1 MANPAAPWFQQ
12 EAIHFGQQLI
22 GLVAVGEP
30 LGAPVKEQLLLTPAS
45 SRFSIAGM
53 STVQRWIGRFFFMN
67 RLLCWPAAFGGVA
80 IGATAA
86 VGSPLFDRG
95 YTVLPAPQKVSLRH
109 ADAEFTRD
117 WRLRLGP
124 GLAPTDAAVASL
136 KEGLAERFDLKI
148 KPACEDETGSRV
160 VSLSLEPGAVVI
172 GQAADRDGA
181 PLAEQAYRIA
191 LTPSRVSIVGN
202 APPGL
207 FYGVQTFLQLLARRS
222 GGLTFPEGEIQD
234 WPDLQLRVIYWDDA
248 HHLERLDVLKA
259 ALRQAAFFKINGFAL
274 KLEGHFQFRS
284 APPIVEPYALTPAQ
298 LQELTDYALR
308 YHIQLI
314 PYLDAPAH
322 DAFILKHPAYASLR
336 AFPNCNYEFCVLN
349 SQTYDL
355 LFGLFQDLLDATR
368 GGKYFVL
375 STDEPYYVGMAEGTG
390 CDEAARARELGGRS
404 KLLAEFISRAAT
416 YLHERGRTVLFWGEY
431 PLKPEDIGALPS
443 YLVNAETVGPEFD
456 PVFKAHGIRQMIYT
470 STQGEEPLFPN
481 YCPLAAAERLHPPS
495 EAAGPGR
502 VAEVFR
508 AVSSTEARR
517 QTDLMGAFVAG
528 WADAGLHPETF
539 WLGYATGPAAAWHPD
554 SSGPEELMSTFY
566 ALFYG
571 ADLPG
576 MPRLYQLMSRQAQY
590 WDESWDTAPSQAR
603 TPIFGY
609 SHGIFNPPRPAQ
621 DQTLPSLP
629 VPSVEGLKLDG
640 DWSGQN
646 HRRLEQA
653 RSFLAENDELLGL
666 LREERSRVR
675 FNHYNL
681 EVFQSVAQL
690 CRQNLEMLLD
700 LERIDSQLKAAQDLA
715 QTAPAGA
722 LARLDEALD
731 LARRVWRQRNRAY
744 QSAEATWYLSWF
756 PRVSEANGRRY
767 LDRVDDVKDHR
778 PARTVDMSY
787 LIYRE
792 LLYPLG
798 AWAERTQT
806 ARNQF
811 ARAQGLRARHQKLE
825 WRDTGRQR
833 NRRVHLGEGI
843 S

>member
-1 MANPAAPWFQQ
+1 
-12 EAIHFGQQLI
+12 
-22 GLVAVGEP
+22 
-30 LGAPVKEQLLLTPAS
+30 
-45 SRFSIAGM
+45 M
-53 STVQRWIGRFFFMN
+53 SERLRKMN
-67 RLLCWPAAFGGVA
+67 RLACWAAAFAGAA

-95 YTVLPAPQKVSLRH
+95 YPVLPAPQKVSLRQE
-109 ADAEFTRD
+109 DAEFTSD
-117 WRLRLGP
+117 WRLRLEP
-124 GLAPTDAAVASL
+124 GVAPTDAAVASL
-136 KEGLAERFDLKI
+136 REGLAERFHLKI
-148 KPACEDETGSRV
+148 KPAGGNEAGGRV
-160 VSLSLEPGAVVI
+160 VSLSLEPGSVAI
-172 GQAADRDGA
+172 GQPADRDRA
-181 PLAEQAYRIA
+181 ALTEQAYRIA
-191 LTPSRVSIVGN
+191 LTPSRVSIIGN

-207 FYGVQTFLQLLARRS
+207 FYGVQTFLQLLGRR
-222 GGLTFPEGEIQD
+222 GGRLTFPEGEIQD

-248 HHLERLDVLKA
+248 HHLEHLDVLKA

-322 DAFILKHPAYASLR
+322 DAFILKHPAYAPLR
-336 AFPNCNYEFCVLN
+336 AFPNCNYEFCVVN
-349 SQTYDL
+349 PRTYEV
-355 LFGLFQDLLDATR
+355 LFGLFQDLLDANR

-416 YLHERGRTVLFWGEY
+416 YLHERGRTVVFWGEY
-431 PLKPEDIGALPS
+431 PLKPEDIGALPG
-443 YLVNAETVGPEFD
+443 YLVNGETAGPEFD
-456 PVFKAHGIRQMIYT
+456 PVFKAHGIRQLIYT
-470 STQGEEPLFPN
+470 STEGEEPLFPN
-481 YCPLAAAERLHPPS
+481 YYPLAAAERLHPGT

-508 AVSSTEARR
+508 SVSSTEARR
-517 QTDLMGAFVAG
+517 QADLMGAFVAG

-539 WLGYATGPAAAWHPD
+539 WLGYATGSAAAWHPD
-554 SSGPEELMSTFY
+554 SSEPEELMSTFY

-571 ADLPG
+571 ADLPS
-576 MPRLYQLMSRQAQY
+576 MPRLYQLMNRQAQY

-621 DQTLPSLP
+621 DQTLPPLP
-629 VPSVEGLKLDG
+629 VSAEGLKLDR
-640 DWSGQN
+640 DWSAQN
-646 HRRLEQA
+646 RRRLELA
-653 RSFLAENDELLGL
+653 RGFLAENDELLGL
-666 LREERSRVR
+666 LRENRLRVR

-681 EVFQSVAQL
+681 EVLLSVAQL

-700 LERIDSQLKAAQDLA
+700 SERIVGELKAAQDLA
-715 QTAPAGA
+715 QNAPASA
-722 LARLDEALD
+722 VARLDEALD
-731 LARRVWRQRNRAY
+731 LARRIWRRRNQAY
-744 QSAEATWYLSWF
+744 QSAVATWYQSWF
-756 PRVSEANGRRY
+756 PRVPEANGRRY
-767 LDRVDDVKDHR
+767 LDRVDDVKDHW
-778 PARTVDMSY
+778 PVRTVDMSY

-798 AWAERTQT
+798 KWAESTQA
-806 ARNQF
+806 ARNEF

-825 WRDTGRQR
+825 WQNTER
-833 NRRVHLGEGI
+833 
-843 S
+843 